1 MATRTEGGAPSSLP
15 LLSPSCSVYRYT
27 DKEIHRPLV
36 RLEELAPHAL
46 DKKGQVEKKEAQ
58 RLTKELGAQFKN
70 LLGWM
75 GVKKATYP
83 EALAEEWLRYGVANE
98 GHRCEL
104 YAQLKAS
111 RDPIS
116 HTPHSPYTGASC
128 TPS

>member
-1 MATRTEGGAPSSLP
+1 MLKYS
-15 LLSPSCSVYRYT
+15 

-83 EALAEEWLRYGVANE
+83 EALAEEWLRYGAANPLMR
-98 GHRCEL
+98 GEL
-104 YAQLKAS
+104 YAQLMKQLSDAPGGQETQQACLGLGLAQLPLPLTLTRRRRS
-111 RDPIS
+111 R
-116 HTPHSPYTGASC
+116 HG
-128 TPS
+128 